1 MRLPLPGFV
10 ARLLSVRVTVTVPL
24 ALLLGLPTIGAPQVH
39 QGGARPLSD
48 VSAPVSENSTN
59 VGAGSGSVRDG
70 SVGSMHSGSVRGTSV
85 GSVRSG
91 PVSEASVGPV
101 SGSGGLVSAPDVMSV
116 GESSV
121 GAVKK
126 DLASPLGERISEPLH
141 ELGALQEQLRQI
153 KPLPRTTTHP
163 SAQASQIEAV
173 PVLPAEALNPAALQQ
188 TPEES
193 EPTEE
198 RNDAPAGEPAR

>member
-1 MRLPLPGFV
+1 
-10 ARLLSVRVTVTVPL
+10 VRATVTVSL
-24 ALLLGLPTIGAPQVH
+24 VVLLGWPMIAAPQVH
-39 QGGARPLSD
+39 QNGALPLSD

-59 VGAGSGSVRDG
+59 VGAGGGSVRDG
-70 SVGSMHSGSVRGTSV
+70 SVGSMHSGSVRGSSV

-91 PVSEASVGPV
+91 PVSEGSAGPV

-141 ELGALQEQLRQI
+141 ELGPLQEQLRQI
-153 KPLPRTTTHP
+153 KPLPRTATHP
-163 SAQASQIEAV
+163 PAQAPQMEAA
-173 PVLPAEALNPAALQQ
+173 PVLPPEALNPSALQE
-188 TPEES
+188 TAEES
-193 EPTEE
+193 GPPEA
-198 RNDAPAGEPAR
+198 RNDTPAGEPAR

>member
-1 MRLPLPGFV
+1 VRASLSF
-10 ARLLSVRVTVTVPL
+10 LLVV
-24 ALLLGLPTIGAPQVH
+24 LLGWPTIGAAQVH
-39 QGGARPLSD
+39 QDGARPLSD

-59 VGAGSGSVRDG
+59 VSTGSGSVRDG
-70 SVGSMHSGSVRGTSV
+70 SVGSMHSDSVHGSSV

-91 PVSEASVGPV
+91 PISDFSVGPV

-141 ELGALQEQLRQI
+141 ELGTLQEQLRQI
-153 KPLPRTTTHP
+153 KPLPRTTTNP
-163 SAQASQIEAV
+163 SAQHPRTEAM
-173 PVLPAEALNPAALQQ
+173 PAAP
-188 TPEES
+188 PEAPDQSAVGGIGERS
-193 EPTEE
+193 EPTDL
-198 RNDAPAGEPAR
+198 RNDEAAEEPAR